1 MEELDSNL
9 LTQNPRFSPAGWE
22 FSGGRFMYSRWEH
35 WAGIKQLCPQKVV
48 CCGLRERICFSWLLV
63 QYFFGP
69 SGNGERGNLWKWQ
82 RFCNHRKRYPIYKAY
97 LQSDYKFVEYISW
110 QPTPVSL
117 SGESYGQRSLVGQSP
132 WGHKESDMTEHTRVH
147 TYPYNAYNKT
157 AAKGFYYSSI
167 LSMKSIVQLSF
178 YITAIFV
185 CGICHTCE
193 ISNLV
198 FKLWWVIIY
207 RHNTWI
213 FRLLREVMESATALR
228 FLFSEMHLFSFLF
241 WVLWTGFRGCSR
253 LTGTC
258 MHAQLCLTFFDP
270 MDWNPPGSSVYGIF
284 QARILEWV
292 AIFYFRVSSQP
303 RDWTHVSCVSC
314 TGRWTLY
321 HWAACEAQQRWWP
334 GNEFCHLQ
342 EFLPLLSMCIQA
354 ESHILGRCNN
364 SMDRNLLRGMGLL
377 ALFGHHPM
385 DLPSEIPQVNSPWSF
400 SSKA

>member
-1 MEELDSNL
+1 
-9 LTQNPRFSPAGWE
+9 
-22 FSGGRFMYSRWEH
+22 MYSRWEH

-63 QYFFGP
+63 QYFFGT

-97 LQSDYKFVEYISW
+97 LQSNYKFVEYISW

-132 WGHKESDMTEHTRVH
+132 WGRKESDMTEHTRVH

-178 YITAIFV
+178 YIIAIFV

-292 AIFYFRVSSQP
+292 AIFSSSWSSNP
-303 RDWTHVSCVSC
+303 RIEPTSPTFSSVQSLSHVWLFVTPWTVAHQASLSITNFQSLCKLMSIES
-314 TGRWTLY
+314 GMPSNHLIL
-321 HWAACEAQQRWWP
+321 
-334 GNEFCHLQ
+334 CH
-342 EFLPLLSMCIQA
+342 PLL
-354 ESHILGRCNN
+354 L
-364 SMDRNLLRGMGLL
+364 
-377 ALFGHHPM
+377 
-385 DLPSEIPQVNSPWSF
+385 LPSTFPSIGVFSNESVLHIRWPKYQSF
-400 SSKA
+400 SFSMNIQDWFPLG